1 MKSIQYPLIEDEKT
15 EKETYMISENTEKT
29 LGENIEENK
38 KNLAKSEN
46 PEQLRK
52 HPDGNKERF
61 SPEGDR
67 FLQAPPSIAGICA
80 AQPAK
85 DGNCIPLLKNIIG
98 ADPGKERKTKRKREE
113 FQAAQQ
119 VAIHRHHKRGHHI
132 HPPQAPR

>member
-85 DGNCIPLLKNIIG
+85 DGKLHSSPKKYNRG
-98 ADPGKERKTKRKREE
+98 RSRERKKDKKKKRRIPSSP
-113 FQAAQQ
+113 ASSYSSSS
-119 VAIHRHHKRGHHI
+119 
-132 HPPQAPR
+132 